1 MEPVLE
7 ISMVRENLAL
17 AIAVWTAVK
26 KGLITTAHLPT
37 GRAAV
42 TSDAGRVVEIF
53 NPLELH
59 GEGDLIRGA
68 TNQVRAAFAFSVLQT
83 HRTLE
88 SVYDGPPLQDPNQ
101 DRKAARCAIYLL
113 NNSMRRGM
121 LTPTWSCP
129 LGFRRNFKVAS
140 ISFALDA
147 SELDGKTVYWDDF
160 GGLEK
165 YLELLAYL
173 AEQAKEPPPKTAP
186 RSRGQEAQETRSIR
200 QDFMEAAS
208 ASDPVSQFIGA
219 RCMIGPEAQ
228 TIAGGLYDEYL
239 NWCQETG
246 QETLG
251 QRSFGM
257 QLTKLGF
264 TRRRR
269 GRGRHWWQG
278 IGLAGVTGPRE

>member
-7 ISMVRENLAL
+7 IGMVRENLAL

-37 GRAAV
+37 GRAVV
-42 TSDAGRVVEIF
+42 TSDAGQVVEIF

-59 GEGDLIRGA
+59 GEEDLVRCA
-68 TNQVRAAFAFSVLQT
+68 TNQVRAAFAFSVVQT
-83 HRTLE
+83 QRTLE
-88 SVYDGPPLQDPNQ
+88 SVYDGPPLQDPDQ

-129 LGFRRNFKVAS
+129 LGFRRSFKVGF
-140 ISFALDA
+140 ISFSLDA
-147 SELDGKTVYWDDF
+147 SELDGKTVFWDDF

-173 AEQAKEPPPKTAP
+173 AEQAKQPPPQAASRTRTEEAP
-186 RSRGQEAQETRSIR
+186 AVSSIR
-200 QDFMEAAS
+200 RDFMEAAS
-208 ASDPVSQFIGA
+208 PSDPVSQFISA
-219 RCMIGPEAQ
+219 KCMVGPDSQ
-228 TIAGGLYDEYL
+228 TIAGGLYDEYVE
-239 NWCQETG
+239 WCQETG
-246 QETLG
+246 QDALG

-257 QLTKLGF
+257 QLTRLGF

-278 IGLAGVTGPRE
+278 IGLAGATGARE

>member
-7 ISMVRENLAL
+7 ISTVRENLAL
-17 AIAVWTAVK
+17 AIAMWTAVK
-26 KGLITTAHLPT
+26 KGMITTAHLPT
-37 GRAAV
+37 GRSVV
-42 TSDAGRVVEIF
+42 TSDAGSVVEIF

-59 GEGDLIRGA
+59 GEADLVRSA
-68 TNQVRAAFAFSVLQT
+68 TNQIRAAFAFSIIQT

-88 SVYDGPPLQDPNQ
+88 SLYDGPPLQDADQ

-113 NNSMRRGM
+113 NNSLRQGM

-129 LGFRRNFKVAS
+129 LDFRRSFRVGA
-140 ISFALDA
+140 ISFSLDA

-173 AEQAKEPPPKTAP
+173 AEQAKQPPQRAASRR
-186 RSRGQEAQETRSIR
+186 RSRDTQEPRSIR
-200 QDFMEAAS
+200 REFMEAAS

-219 RCMIGPEAQ
+219 RCMVGAEAQ
-228 TIAGGLYDEYL
+228 TIAGGLYDEFVK
-239 NWCQETG
+239 WCQETG

-278 IGLAGVTGPRE
+278 IGLAGAAGPRE

>member
-37 GRAAV
+37 GRAVV
-42 TSDAGRVVEIF
+42 TSDAGQVVEIF

-59 GEGDLIRGA
+59 GEEDLVRCA
-68 TNQVRAAFAFSVLQT
+68 TNQVRAAFAFSVVQT
-83 HRTLE
+83 QRTLE
-88 SVYDGPPLQDPNQ
+88 SVYDGPPLQDPDQ

-129 LGFRRNFKVAS
+129 LGFRRSFKVGF
-140 ISFALDA
+140 ISFSLDA
-147 SELDGKTVYWDDF
+147 SELDGKTVFWDDF

-173 AEQAKEPPPKTAP
+173 AEQAKQPPPQAASRTRTEEAP
-186 RSRGQEAQETRSIR
+186 AVSSIR
-200 QDFMEAAS
+200 RDFMEAAS
-208 ASDPVSQFIGA
+208 PSDPVSQFISA
-219 RCMIGPEAQ
+219 KCMVGPDSQ
-228 TIAGGLYDEYL
+228 TIAGGLYDEYVE
-239 NWCQETG
+239 WCQETG
-246 QETLG
+246 QDALG

-257 QLTKLGF
+257 QLTRLGF

-278 IGLAGVTGPRE
+278 IGLAGATEARE

>member
-17 AIAVWTAVK
+17 AIGVWTAVK

-37 GRAAV
+37 GRSAV
-42 TSDAGRVVEIF
+42 TSDSGRVVEIF

-59 GEGDLIRGA
+59 GEEDLFRGA
-68 TNQVRAAFAFSVLQT
+68 TNQVRAAFAFSVLQA

-88 SVYDGPPLQDPNQ
+88 SVYDGPPLQDPDQ

-113 NNSMRRGM
+113 NNSMRRRM

-129 LGFRRNFKVAS
+129 LGFRRSFKVGS
-140 ISFALDA
+140 ISFSLDA
-147 SELDGKTVYWDDF
+147 SELDGKTVFWDDF

-173 AEQAKEPPPKTAP
+173 AEQAKQPLSKSASRP
-186 RSRGQEAQETRSIR
+186 RTQEAPDVNSIR
-200 QDFMEAAS
+200 REFMEAAS
-208 ASDPVSQFIGA
+208 PSDPVSQFIGA
-219 RCMIGPEAQ
+219 KCMVGHDSQ
-228 TIAGGLYDEYL
+228 TIAGGLYDEYVQ
-239 NWCQETG
+239 WCQDTG
-246 QETLG
+246 QDALG

-257 QLTKLGF
+257 QLTRLGF

-278 IGLAGVTGPRE
+278 IGLAGATGAR

>member
-17 AIAVWTAVK
+17 AIAVWTAVQ
-26 KGLITTAHLPT
+26 KGLITKAHLPT

-53 NPLELH
+53 NPLVLH
-59 GEGDLIRGA
+59 GEGDLIRSA
-68 TNQVRAAFAFSVLQT
+68 TNQMRAAFAFSVLQT
-83 HRTLE
+83 HRALE
-88 SVYDGPPLQDPNQ
+88 SVYDGTPLQDQSQ

-113 NNSMRRGM
+113 NNSMRLEM

-129 LGFRRNFKVAS
+129 LEFRRNFNVAP

-160 GGLEK
+160 GGVGK

-173 AEQAKEPPPKTAP
+173 AEQAEESPQKTAI
-186 RSRGQEAQETRSIR
+186 SARGQDVKEARSIR
-200 QDFMEAAS
+200 QDFMEAPS
-208 ASDPVSQFIGA
+208 ASDTVSQFIGA

-239 NWCQETG
+239 KWCQETG
-246 QETLG
+246 EVTLG

-257 QLTKLGF
+257 QLTKMGF

-278 IGLAGVTGPRE
+278 IGLAGATGQRE

>member
-59 GEGDLIRGA
+59 GEEDLVRCA
-68 TNQVRAAFAFSVLQT
+68 TNQVRAAFAFSVVQT
-83 HRTLE
+83 QRTLE
-88 SVYDGPPLQDPNQ
+88 SVYDSPPLQDPDQ

-129 LGFRRNFKVAS
+129 LGFRRSFKIGF
-140 ISFALDA
+140 ISFSLDA
-147 SELDGKTVYWDDF
+147 SELDGKTVFWDDF

-173 AEQAKEPPPKTAP
+173 AEQAKQPPPKAASRTRTEEAP
-186 RSRGQEAQETRSIR
+186 DVSSIR
-200 QDFMEAAS
+200 RDFMEAAS
-208 ASDPVSQFIGA
+208 PSDPVSQFISA
-219 RCMIGPEAQ
+219 KCMVGPDSQ
-228 TIAGGLYDEYL
+228 TIAGGLYDEYVE
-239 NWCQETG
+239 WCQETG
-246 QETLG
+246 QDALG

-257 QLTKLGF
+257 QLTRLGF

-278 IGLAGVTGPRE
+278 IGLAGATGARE

>member
-59 GEGDLIRGA
+59 GEEDLVRCA
-68 TNQVRAAFAFSVLQT
+68 TNQVRAAFAFSVVQT
-83 HRTLE
+83 QRTLE
-88 SVYDGPPLQDPNQ
+88 SVYDGSPLQDPDQ

-129 LGFRRNFKVAS
+129 LGFRRSFKVGF
-140 ISFALDA
+140 ISFSLDA
-147 SELDGKTVYWDDF
+147 SELDGKTVFWDDF

-173 AEQAKEPPPKTAP
+173 AEQAKQPPPKAASRTRTEEAP
-186 RSRGQEAQETRSIR
+186 DVNSIR
-200 QDFMEAAS
+200 RDFMEAAS
-208 ASDPVSQFIGA
+208 PSDPVSQFISA
-219 RCMIGPEAQ
+219 KCMVGPDSQ
-228 TIAGGLYDEYL
+228 TIAGGLYDEYVE
-239 NWCQETG
+239 WCQETG
-246 QETLG
+246 QDALG

-257 QLTKLGF
+257 QLTRLGF

-278 IGLAGVTGPRE
+278 IGLAGATGARE

>member
-88 SVYDGPPLQDPNQ
+88 SVYDGPPLQDPDQ
-101 DRKAARCAIYLL
+101 DRKAARCAVYLL

-129 LGFRRNFKVAS
+129 LGFRWNFKVAS

-147 SELDGKTVYWDDF
+147 SELDGRWAVVIKPF
-160 GGLEK
+160 F
-165 YLELLAYL
+165 
-173 AEQAKEPPPKTAP
+173 TAV
-186 RSRGQEAQETRSIR
+186 RTHSTWLSG
-200 QDFMEAAS
+200 
-208 ASDPVSQFIGA
+208 
-219 RCMIGPEAQ
+219 
-228 TIAGGLYDEYL
+228 
-239 NWCQETG
+239 
-246 QETLG
+246 
-251 QRSFGM
+251 
-257 QLTKLGF
+257 
-264 TRRRR
+264 
-269 GRGRHWWQG
+269 
-278 IGLAGVTGPRE
+278 

>member
-26 KGLITTAHLPT
+26 KGLVTTAHLPT
-37 GRAAV
+37 GRSAV
-42 TSDAGRVVEIF
+42 TSDAGRVVELF

-59 GEGDLIRGA
+59 GEEDLVRSA

-83 HRTLE
+83 QRTLE
-88 SVYDGPPLQDPNQ
+88 SVYDGQPLQDADQ
-101 DRKAARCAIYLL
+101 DRKAARCALYLL
-113 NNSMRRGM
+113 NSSMRRSL
-121 LTPTWSCP
+121 LTPAWSCP
-129 LGFRRNFKVAS
+129 LGYRRSFKVGS
-140 ISFALDA
+140 ISFSLDA

-173 AEQAKEPPPKTAP
+173 AEQAKQPPPKAAP
-186 RSRGQEAQETRSIR
+186 SSRTEDTPDVSSIR
-200 QDFMEAAS
+200 REFMEAAS
-208 ASDPVSQFIGA
+208 PSDPVSQFISA
-219 RCMIGPEAQ
+219 KCMVGPDSQ
-228 TIAGGLYDEYL
+228 TIAGGLYDEYVQ
-239 NWCQETG
+239 WCQETG
-246 QETLG
+246 QDTLG

-257 QLTKLGF
+257 QLTRLGF

-278 IGLAGVTGPRE
+278 IGLAGATGARE

>member
-7 ISMVRENLAL
+7 IRMVRENLAL

-26 KGLITTAHLPT
+26 KGLVTTAHLPT
-37 GRAAV
+37 GRSAV

-59 GEGDLIRGA
+59 GEEDLVRGA

-83 HRTLE
+83 QRTLE
-88 SVYDGPPLQDPNQ
+88 SVYDGQPLQDADQ

-129 LGFRRNFKVAS
+129 LGYRRSFKVGS
-140 ISFALDA
+140 ISFSLDA

-165 YLELLAYL
+165 YLELLLYL
-173 AEQAKEPPPKTAP
+173 AEQAKQPPPKAASSSRNEDAP
-186 RSRGQEAQETRSIR
+186 DVSSIR
-200 QDFMEAAS
+200 REFMEAAS
-208 ASDPVSQFIGA
+208 PSDPVSQFISA
-219 RCMIGPEAQ
+219 RCMVGPDYQ
-228 TIAGGLYDEYL
+228 TIAGGLYDEYVK
-239 NWCQETG
+239 WCQETG
-246 QETLG
+246 QDTLG

-257 QLTKLGF
+257 QLTRLGF

-278 IGLAGVTGPRE
+278 IGLAGATGARE